1 MYVPN
6 KTKKKRKEQ
15 EKFPSIPPPP
25 FSIHLEEK
33 RRNSETVQTLL
44 SNHPNSDIQFTY
56 PSQQVFPLISKNPG
70 QPSIQPERETVPTLL
85 NDPGVTAGKARR
97 LSNERA
103 TDRFLEAST
112 SRFTYDTHEP
122 LVSMRGIR
130 ERPRL
135 VAMSKAMRAAHVA
148 TMKNPP
154 RRCDL
159 LRGARE

>member
-1 MYVPN
+1 MYIPN
-6 KTKKKRKEQ
+6 KKKKKNKKNFQ
-15 EKFPSIPPPP
+15 VSPPPP
-25 FSIHLEEK
+25 SSSTSKKNEE
-33 RRNSETVQTLL
+33 TAQMLL
-44 SNHPNSDIQFTY
+44 SNRPNSDIQSTY
-56 PSQQVFPLISKNPG
+56 PSNRYFHLSRKILDKPG
-70 QPSIQPERETVPTLL
+70 IQPERETVPTLL

-97 LSNERA
+97 LSLSSNERA

-148 TMKNPP
+148 
-154 RRCDL
+154 
-159 LRGARE
+159 AR